1 MPFFIYCCRPD
12 AGGKCPFP
20 RGKET
25 GPALPRPWGASP
37 ADALGHHPDPG
48 GLGPFVPFLKAE
60 LHRLALGEVLKSPVF
75 QGIGMEID
83 LGAVGGFQEAK
94 VLLGHQF
101 EDFSPLDVLL
111 MDLHLPP
118 ASAQVLPELQIQ
130 GVGYSFRLA
139 ENNAVGFKGVF
150 SFDRPFPLP
159 ASVKAELS
167 EKDTVLTLRSI
178 DKQVLG
184 RVAKDI
190 RGLAPADRYKGKG
203 VRFLGEQ
210 ITLKARKGAK

>member
-1 MPFFIYCCRPD
+1 VDLPD
-12 AGGKCPFP
+12 KVTVAWQEGQLTVKGPKGELRQSIPAGVTVSVEGKRAVVTAPDTLGRARKP
-20 RGKET
+20 YHGLVRALLAGMVRGVTEGYEK
-25 GPALPRPWGASP
+25 
-37 ADALGHHPDPG
+37 
-48 GLGPFVPFLKAE
+48 K
-60 LHRLALGEVLKSPVF
+60 
-75 QGIGMEID
+75 
-83 LGAVGGFQEAK
+83 
-94 VLLGHQF
+94 
-101 EDFSPLDVLL
+101 
-111 MDLHLPP
+111 
-118 ASAQVLPELQIQ
+118 LQIQ

-139 ENNAVGFKGVF
+139 ENNSVGFKGVF

>member
-1 MPFFIYCCRPD
+1 MAQSRIGRRPVD
-12 AGGKCPFP
+12 LPDKVTVAWQEGQLTVQGPKGELRQSIPAGVTVSVEGKRAVVTAPDTLGRARKSYHGLVRALLAGMV
-20 RGKET
+20 RGVTEGYEK
-25 GPALPRPWGASP
+25 
-37 ADALGHHPDPG
+37 
-48 GLGPFVPFLKAE
+48 K
-60 LHRLALGEVLKSPVF
+60 
-75 QGIGMEID
+75 
-83 LGAVGGFQEAK
+83 
-94 VLLGHQF
+94 
-101 EDFSPLDVLL
+101 
-111 MDLHLPP
+111 
-118 ASAQVLPELQIQ
+118 LQIQ